1 MENKDKVL
9 ATIKKAGKP
18 VSAGQVA
25 EMSGID
31 RKEVDKAMKTLKET
45 ATSYRPK
52 DVIGKPENK

>member
-45 ATSYRPK
+45 GDIISPK
-52 DVIGKPENK
+52 RCYWEARK

>member
-31 RKEVDKAMKTLKET
+31 RKEVDKAMKTIKENGDII
-45 ATSYRPK
+45 SPK
-52 DVIGKPENK
+52 RCYWEARK

>member
-31 RKEVDKAMKTLKET
+31 RKEVDKAMKTLKENGDIIST
-45 ATSYRPK
+45 KRCYWEARK
-52 DVIGKPENK
+52 

>member
-9 ATIKKAGKP
+9 TTIKKAGKP

-31 RKEVDKAMKTLKET
+31 RKEVDKAMKTLKEN
-45 ATSYRPK
+45 ADIISPK
-52 DVIGKPENK
+52 RCYWEARK